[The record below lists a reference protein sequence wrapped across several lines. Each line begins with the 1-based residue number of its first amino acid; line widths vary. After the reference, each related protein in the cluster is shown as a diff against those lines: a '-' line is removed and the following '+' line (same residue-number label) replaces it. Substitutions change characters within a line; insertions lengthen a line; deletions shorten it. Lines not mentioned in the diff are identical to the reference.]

1 MINNY
6 STEFLV
12 RPPTMNDLETV
23 HTLLEVCDIAE
34 YSVPDITL
42 EDLRTLW
49 QGPNFNMAT
58 DAWMVIAPGDRL
70 IGYADVEHRQ
80 HIRIYTLVRVLPEYA
95 GQGVEEYLLQLA
107 EDWAQRQMPLAKPGV
122 RVTLN
127 SWTSNQ
133 NDAGQ
138 RSFERAGFKEV
149 RRHWRMEIEMSES
162 PFAPKWPE
170 QVAVRTFMP
179 GRDDRIVFHAVDEA
193 FQDHW
198 GHMEGNFDEWKH
210 WTIERENF
218 DPSLWFLAFEGD
230 EIAGASLCTYQMDD
244 GWVDTLAV
252 RRPWR
257 RKGLGMALLLH
268 SFGEFY
274 RRGKYNVGLGVDSQ
288 NLTGATRL
296 YERAGMHVAR
306 IYISY
311 EKELRAG
318 IELSTQA
325 IPI

>member
-1 MINNY
+1 MPD
-6 STEFLV
+6 F
-12 RPPTMNDLETV
+12 
-23 HTLLEVCDIAE
+23 TLD
-34 YSVPDITL
+34 
-42 EDLRTLW
+42 DLRTAW
-49 QGPNFNMAT
+49 QGPTFHMAT
-58 DAWMVIAPGDRL
+58 DAWLVIAPGDKL
-70 IGYADVEHRQ
+70 IGYADLEHSQ
-80 HIRIYTLVRVLPEYA
+80 HVRVYTHVRVLPEFA
-95 GQGVEEYLLQLA
+95 GQGIEEYLLQLA
-107 EDWAQRQMPLAKPGV
+107 EDWAQRQIPQAKSGV

-127 SWTSNQ
+127 SWASNRNESMQ
-133 NDAGQ
+133 A
-138 RSFERAGFKEV
+138 SFERAGFTAI
-149 RRHWRMEIEMSES
+149 RRHWRMEIEVPE
-162 PFAPKWPE
+162 APLVPEWPDH
-170 QVAVRTFMP
+170 VTVRTFIS
-179 GRDDRIVFHAVDEA
+179 GQDDRTVFNAIDEA

-218 DPSLWFLAFEGD
+218 DPSLWFLAFEGN

-274 RRGKYNVGLGVDSQ
+274 RRGKNKVGLGVDSQ

-306 IYISY
+306 IYISF

-318 IELSTQA
+318 IELSTQVM
-325 IPI
+325 PT